1 MDEFQS
7 IPEDD
12 FIEEIDL
19 LLYGM
24 RDYINSVDESTF
36 DEKISTVQ
44 YPHEERSRGSRFIGN
59 MEKTQRSNTCNVS
72 IKNLKI

>member
-1 MDEFQS
+1 MSFKAFQKMIS
-7 IPEDD
+7 LKKLIC
-12 FIEEIDL
+12 
-19 LLYGM
+19 YGM